1 MRDKIKTRYLIGI
14 ILLIVMIALVVA
26 LVYHHPNTENNNS
39 REVPVIVPGKS
50 LLEMARFMWPDMV
63 ELSVGETKEF
73 NITAE
78 TRKNGPGEVTYSF
91 FRVKRVY
98 SDEEIPM
105 PDELNV
111 NIEPSTFMAYPN
123 ETYNST
129 VTINTSQD
137 LPRGKYI
144 LHIHTVFEN
153 VMQGGG
159 ELTVNVV

>member
-1 MRDKIKTRYLIGI
+1 MK
-14 ILLIVMIALVVA
+14 
-26 LVYHHPNTENNNS
+26 
-39 REVPVIVPGKS
+39 
-50 LLEMARFMWPDMV
+50 PDMV

-78 TRKNGPGEVTYSF
+78 TRNNGPGEVIYSF

-98 SDEEIPM
+98 SDGEIPM
-105 PDELNV
+105 PDGLNV
-111 NIEPSTFMAYPN
+111 SIEPSTFMAYPN

-129 VTINTSQD
+129 LTINTSRD
-137 LPRGKYI
+137 LPRGEYI
-144 LHIHTVFEN
+144 IFIHTVFEN

>member
-1 MRDKIKTRYLIGI
+1 MKTKYLVGI
-14 ILLIVMIALVVA
+14 ILLIVMIASVVA
-26 LVYHHPNTENNNS
+26 LLYHHPNTENNS
-39 REVPVIVPGKS
+39 RDVPMAIPGKS
-50 LLEMARFMWPDMV
+50 LLEMARFIQPDMV

-98 SDEEIPM
+98 SDGEIPM
-105 PDELNV
+105 PDGLNV
-111 NIEPSTFMAYPN
+111 SIEPSTFMAYPN

-129 VTINTSQD
+129 LTINTSRD
-137 LPRGKYI
+137 LPRGEYI
-144 LHIHTVFEN
+144 IFIHTVFEN

-159 ELTVNVV
+159 ELIVNVV